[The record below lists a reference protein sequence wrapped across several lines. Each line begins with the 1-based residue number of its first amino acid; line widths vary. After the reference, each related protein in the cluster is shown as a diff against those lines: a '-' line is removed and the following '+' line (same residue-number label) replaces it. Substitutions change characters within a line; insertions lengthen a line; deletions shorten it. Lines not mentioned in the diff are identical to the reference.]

1 MYTAQ
6 INHFGNIIVCK
17 GDVVRNS
24 YKIIYTGSYADCLKI
39 KLDKVGN

>member
-6 INHFGNIIVCK
+6 INSFGNVIVCK
-17 GDVVRNS
+17 GSVVRNS
-24 YKIIYTGSYADCLKI
+24 YQIIYTGSYADCLKI